1 MAAKLRTVLI
11 ALAVGLILGGLVGEY
26 GPAVWRLLPVAKQQ
40 IEQAAIV
47 RETGID
53 KPLSKELVALYAQA
67 PGVGVWVIDD
77 DTLGPGKQ
85 PSAKLKPFL
94 DAAAGKELPV
104 LVLLYAG
111 GDTAVEPLPAT
122 IDELKRRVGK

>member
-1 MAAKLRTVLI
+1 MGAKIRTTLI

-26 GPAVWRLLPVAKQQ
+26 GPTVWRLLPVAKQQ
-40 IEQAAIV
+40 IEQAAII
-47 RETGID
+47 RETGLD
-53 KPLSKELVALYAQA
+53 KPLSRELVALYAQA
-67 PGVGVWVIDD
+67 PGVGVLVIDK

-94 DAAAGKELPV
+94 DAAAGRELPV
-104 LVLLYAG
+104 LVLLYTG

-122 IDELKRRVGK
+122 IEELKRRVGK

>member
-26 GPAVWRLLPVAKQQ
+26 GPTVWRLLPVAQQQ

-47 RETGID
+47 RETGVD
-53 KPLSKELVALYAQA
+53 KPLSKELVAIYAQA
-67 PGVGVWVIDD
+67 SGIGVWVIDD
-77 DTLGPGKQ
+77 DILGPGKQ
-85 PSAKLKPFL
+85 LSPKLKPFL

-104 LVLLYAG
+104 LVLLYTS
-111 GDTAVEPLPAT
+111 GDTAVEPLPTT

>member
-1 MAAKLRTVLI
+1 
-11 ALAVGLILGGLVGEY
+11 
-26 GPAVWRLLPVAKQQ
+26 
-40 IEQAAIV
+40 
-47 RETGID
+47 
-53 KPLSKELVALYAQA
+53 
-67 PGVGVWVIDD
+67 VIDD

-122 IDELKRRVGK
+122 IDELKERLEK